1 MINLVESI
9 DNQNIIYVDD
19 WDTDVNPAPDDR
31 IFRTICGE
39 IILPISSFFGGGAQ
53 NQSLDY
59 FYMNVKRSHNSD
71 DIRNHICRYMNYFE
85 KFYDKDKE
93 LLMNIYKIKVLIDYE
108 KNYQK
113 ENFISDINRYIICNS
128 SIIYK
133 IKNMVADNYQ
143 MQLKSNNCKTPNLQF
158 DNYHAKLL
166 FEISMI
172 MNAYIPL
179 ASHYMY
185 VHNIRKTDDIKT
197 FMLALF
203 DRCQIR
209 YRSIENVDIYNKIYE
224 CAENQTLKSVNT
236 DKVLW
241 EKNRIRGNDP
251 ITHSM
256 DSVIDIILH
265 IIPKYKFNQNI
276 LNFNYSSYR
285 QSIRYGITDISY
297 EYNFSAIS
305 SSIRDKDQNSE
316 FDKYEARLSKRDES
330 IAMQNK
336 VTAEQAVAYIE
347 KIYGT
352 VSREELEHYRTKLT
366 KNGSLINPLQKELLQ
381 YCYCRYFGDPLTFS
395 AIHSRD
401 DYIKLIVI
409 SKRLLLAMN
418 MTILPYIISGR
429 VVRVANRKIL
439 SKKDELRLKSS
450 SLYQQVQN
458 KYCNPKIED
467 YICDLIGTVNSSKFE
482 IIEWDSENHR
492 PHQHDGI
499 EVPMI
504 ASIINEEMLIF
515 ISNI

>member
-1 MINLVESI
+1 
-9 DNQNIIYVDD
+9 
-19 WDTDVNPAPDDR
+19 
-31 IFRTICGE
+31 
-39 IILPISSFFGGGAQ
+39 
-53 NQSLDY
+53 
-59 FYMNVKRSHNSD
+59 
-71 DIRNHICRYMNYFE
+71 
-85 KFYDKDKE
+85 
-93 LLMNIYKIKVLIDYE
+93 
-108 KNYQK
+108 
-113 ENFISDINRYIICNS
+113 
-128 SIIYK
+128 
-133 IKNMVADNYQ
+133 
-143 MQLKSNNCKTPNLQF
+143 
-158 DNYHAKLL
+158 
-166 FEISMI
+166 
-172 MNAYIPL
+172 
-179 ASHYMY
+179 
-185 VHNIRKTDDIKT
+185 
-197 FMLALF
+197 
-203 DRCQIR
+203 
-209 YRSIENVDIYNKIYE
+209 
-224 CAENQTLKSVNT
+224 
-236 DKVLW
+236 
-241 EKNRIRGNDP
+241 
-251 ITHSM
+251 M

-429 VVRVANRKIL
+429 VIRVANRKIL

-482 IIEWDSENHR
+482 IIEWDSENHK
-492 PHQHDGI
+492 PHQHDGV